1 MRHSPFIVVSAFP
14 DDLSGLFINN
24 IHRIENITVEEIREM
39 SANVFAQKDKL
50 GRVSDK
56 IYVHID
62 LDILDASEVPF
73 HNYPTENGPTSF
85 ELATLFK
92 EIFSRYPKAAAIGF
106 ASIPEKDP
114 GQIALQAVNRMVIG
128 AIEGIKIR
136 AGK

>member
-1 MRHSPFIVVSAFP
+1 M
-14 DDLSGLFINN
+14 FINN

-39 SANVFAQKDKL
+39 SANVFAQMDKL
-50 GRVSDK
+50 SRVSDK